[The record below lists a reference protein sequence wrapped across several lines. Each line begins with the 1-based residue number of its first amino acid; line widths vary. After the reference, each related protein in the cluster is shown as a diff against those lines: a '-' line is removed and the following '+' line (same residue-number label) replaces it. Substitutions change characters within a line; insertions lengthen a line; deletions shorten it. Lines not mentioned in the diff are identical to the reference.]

1 MFRFRKLFSVFL
13 LTVII
18 VLLFSGC
25 TDDAVVKNKTDNS
38 NQSSSG
44 SKENDE
50 ECCSIKASETMN
62 IGIKYEDSETYL
74 KLNIPDDW
82 ELEEYD
88 KGFIIKRNGKK
99 IGTVGSESPSGLKS
113 SKIVRTYDSGSLTVT
128 YRLNTVETEAGDRQ
142 RRAFIYSYNRLNGY
156 NYIYLDFEY
165 AEIDDSFLYNLLN
178 LAKAIRTGDGNIDN
192 VKINNNGNKI
202 LLLGNSFINSSSIG
216 NFLSDMLTNGK
227 KPYSVEPISV
237 GYANVST
244 FKDDYYIQMIKS
256 GEYAAVY
263 LCGFYSG
270 TAAEDMKVIVD
281 ACDFSKTALVI
292 FPAHNES
299 ESAIS
304 TAVNKWSDIPCVAW
318 KSEIDDL
325 INNKNISYDSFCIND
340 EHKHSTSLAG
350 YVGAS
355 MIYRSLFNEFPQELK
370 YAPLTMDEVSSQLG
384 DYVYEGLK
392 IKEDEIN
399 VYIIR

>member
-1 MFRFRKLFSVFL
+1 MSKFYRFFAILV
-13 LTVII
+13 LTVIFAASFI
-18 VLLFSGC
+18 GC
-25 TDDAVVKNKTDNS
+25 TDNDSIKTHSVDR
-38 NQSSSG
+38 NQSNSG
-44 SKENDE
+44 SEVSDADCRN
-50 ECCSIKASETMN
+50 IKASDTVN
-62 IGIKYEDSETYL
+62 IGIKYEGTEAYF
-74 KLNIPDDW
+74 KLNIPNDW
-82 ELEEYD
+82 IFEEYD
-88 KGFIIKRNGKK
+88 KGFIINRNGKK
-99 IGTVGSESPSGLKS
+99 IGTIGSESPSGLKS
-113 SKIVRTYDSGSLTVT
+113 SKIVRTYDSGNLKVT
-128 YRLNTVETEAGDRQ
+128 YRLNTVETELGDRQ
-142 RRAFIYSYNRLNGY
+142 RRVFIYSYNRLNDY

-178 LAKAIRTGDGNIDN
+178 LAKAISTGDGNIDN

-216 NFLSDMLTNGK
+216 NFLSEMLTNGK